1 MSDRRAESR
10 DARFIEK
17 ASMTPYHRWVVSSTL
32 ALKRPELVWIA
43 VVMAAGADLAAAVV
57 CGFARVCKR
66 YA

>member
-1 MSDRRAESR
+1 
-10 DARFIEK
+10 
-17 ASMTPYHRWVVSSTL
+17 MTPYHRWVVSSTL

-43 VVMAAGADLAAAVV
+43 VVMVAGADLAAAVV